1 MGRTSS
7 ASYKISVLLQKLL
20 LLLGIPW
27 QYSGSDSMLPLQ
39 GARVPSLVEELR
51 SCMPRGMAKKK
62 KQGGEGK
69 KETTHYHYD
78 HLLLLLL
85 ES

>member
-62 KQGGEGK
+62 TGWGGE
-69 KETTHYHYD
+69 ERNYT
-78 HLLLLLL
+78 LPL
-85 ES
+85 

>member
-1 MGRTSS
+1 MERTSS
-7 ASYKISVLLQKLL
+7 ASYKISVLLHKLL

-51 SCMPRGMAKKK
+51 YCMPRGVAKKTGW
-62 KQGGEGK
+62 GGE
-69 KETTHYHYD
+69 ERNYP
-78 HLLLLLL
+78 HLGMLLSSKM
-85 ES
+85 E

>member
-1 MGRTSS
+1 MERTSS
-7 ASYKISVLLQKLL
+7 ASYKISVLLHKLL

-51 SCMPRGMAKKK
+51 YCMPRGVAKKTGW
-62 KQGGEGK
+62 GGE
-69 KETTHYHYD
+69 ERNYT
-78 HLLLLLL
+78 LPL
-85 ES
+85 